1 MSERDDSNVGADA
14 APVQIRS
21 HRRAH
26 WSWFDNAII
35 RAHAKALGPVGVTV
49 YMALV
54 TYANHETQRCWPSIV
69 RLSHELGLAR
79 LTIRRALQRL
89 VEQKLVTLDER
100 QGYAFVITLLEV
112 PHTSVSQ
119 PQEQEAEGCVPGTQ
133 GGGSDGSGGVQ
144 LISSPC
150 APGE

>member
-1 MSERDDSNVGADA
+1 MSARDDSNTRADT
-14 APVQIRS
+14 APLQIRS

-26 WSWFDNAII
+26 WSWFDNAIM
-35 RAHAKALGPVGVTV
+35 RDHAKALGPVGVMV

-89 VEQKLVTLDER
+89 VARKLVTLDER

-119 PQEQEAEGCVPGTQ
+119 PQAQEAEGCVPGKQ
-133 GGGSDGSGGVQ
+133 GGGADGSGGVHQ
-144 LISSPC
+144 MHTNQIF
-150 APGE
+150 